1 MDGVTEPPGPD
12 RPAPGGNAADDPAD
26 PADVADLAGVA
37 AARHEQG
44 VKLLEEIADDNTSV
58 AAILQR
64 IGHAQEGLAAD
75 TARELSALRA
85 DLAGAIA
92 FRAVKDLCTELIGPL
107 TAMEAMLDRADFSD
121 PVAVSGHV
129 RSLSLTLRGVLR
141 RVGAEKV
148 PVAVGTEMFDP
159 TRHRCV
165 AVRDA
170 ADSPF
175 PLAAPGTVVRV
186 VEDGYLLNQRPL
198 TPVTVEIQAG

>member
-26 PADVADLAGVA
+26 VADLAGVA
-37 AARHEQG
+37 AARHEQV

-148 PVAVGTEMFDP
+148 PDP